1 MDAEKSI
8 NLLNELI
15 NRSDL
20 DAGVAKSSN
29 GLLETLKIIQNCTSC
44 KKDDI
49 KENDCFYEFINEILV
64 ELEKEKEEQKKNYI
78 IRRLD
83 HELIRIDDVLNGKVL
98 CEDCKEEKI
107 EKLANKLFNMSNELI
122 NRRDLTVSITESSN
136 RLIETLKMIQNC
148 TSCKKD
154 NIKEGGYFDVFYRS
168 INEIGNYLIILEKG
182 NHLIIH
188 QLSDKLIEI
197 YDILNENVLCKG
209 CKGEKIEKLTNKLFS
224 SLNKLIN
231 RSNLDAGV
239 TNLSDGLLETLNI
252 IQGCTICKKD
262 DIKEDYCFYEF
273 NKLINEIGNYLV
285 ELEKGNHLIIHQL
298 SDKLIKIDDILNGN
312 VLCEGCKGEKIE
324 KLTNKLFSLLN
335 RLINRSDLDAGVT
348 NLSDGL
354 LETLNTIQSCTSCKK
369 DNIKEKNC
377 FYKFNKSINEIGN
390 YLATLEKG
398 NHLIINQLD
407 DELIEIDDIL
417 NENVLCKGCK
427 GEKIE
432 KLTNKLFSSLNKLI
446 NRSDLDA
453 GVTNLSDG
461 LIETLKMIQYC
472 GTCKRDNIKKDYRF
486 YEFNKSI
493 NEIENYLVALE
504 KGSHDL
510 NARVTELFETLKIIK
525 NCTSCKKEKENHL
538 IINQLDDALIKIDD
552 VLNGKTLKIMQSC
565 ISCKKNSIKEKYF
578 YEFHKSINEIE
589 NYLVELEKGN
599 HLIINQ
605 LDEELI
611 EMDDV
616 LNVYILCKGC
626 QQEKMEKLTN
636 KLFNS
641 LNELINRNVLNARV
655 TELLETLKIIESCTS
670 CKKDDIE
677 EKHFGKFYRSINEI
691 ENYLVALEKEKR
703 EQKENDTIIF
713 WLDDALIKIYHV
725 LNGYILC
732 KGCKGGK
739 IEKLTNKLFNSLNKL
754 INRSDLNAR
763 VTKSSNELL
772 ETLQM
777 IGNCISCKK
786 DNIKE
791 NCFCEFNKSIN
802 ETENYLVEL
811 EKEKEEQKKNCT
823 SCKTNMKE
831 VKYFDEFYISIN
843 KIENYLVELEKEK
856 EEQKKNDIIFWL
868 DDALIKIDD
877 VLNGKVLCEGC
888 KGEKLTNKLFN
899 SLNELINRSDL
910 MVSITESSNRLI
922 ETLKIMQNCTSCKK
936 DNIKENYFDK
946 FHKSI
951 NKIDNYLAALEKGNH
966 SIIHQL
972 DDELIEIDDVLNG
985 YILCKV
991 NKSSNELLETLKII
1005 ENCISCKKY
1014 YIKEV
1019 KHFDVFYRSINEI
1032 ENYLVE
1038 LEKEKEEQGKRYI
1051 INRLDDKLIYIDDV
1065 LKPEKKKIIEL
1076 AESKRQEIIKSE
1088 KYLID
1093 EKKHKNHPGSFY
1105 TSRALG
1111 KSIEQD
1117 DISINN
1123 LSVLLKLNI

>member
-20 DAGVAKSSN
+20 DAGVAKSSY

-49 KENDCFYEFINEILV
+49 KENDY
-64 ELEKEKEEQKKNYI
+64 
-78 IRRLD
+78 
-83 HELIRIDDVLNGKVL
+83 HELIEIDDVLNGKVL

-122 NRRDLTVSITESSN
+122 NRRDLTVSISESSN

-231 RSNLDAGV
+231 RSDLDAGV

-252 IQGCTICKKD
+252 IQCCTICKKD

-273 NKLINEIGNYLV
+273 NKLINEIENYLV

-390 YLATLEKG
+390 YLVTLEKG

-407 DELIEIDDIL
+407 DGLIEIDDIL

-446 NRSDLDA
+446 NRSNLDA

-472 GTCKRDNIKKDYRF
+472 GTCKRDNIKKDYCF

-504 KGSHDL
+504 KGSQSIIHQLDDRLVKIDDIL
-510 NARVTELFETLKIIK
+510 NGYILCEVTELLETLKIIK
-525 NCTSCKKEKENHL
+525 NCTSCKKGNIKEKTCFDVFCRSMNTIENYLVTLEKENHL

-565 ISCKKNSIKEKYF
+565 ISCKKNSIREKYF
-578 YEFHKSINEIE
+578 YEFQKSINEIE

-616 LNVYILCKGC
+616 LN
-626 QQEKMEKLTN
+626 
-636 KLFNS
+636 
-641 LNELINRNVLNARV
+641 RV
-655 TELLETLKIIESCTS
+655 VPVV
-670 CKKDDIE
+670 KKDDIE

-691 ENYLVALEKEKR
+691 ENYLVELEKEKR

-732 KGCKGGK
+732 K
-739 IEKLTNKLFNSLNKL
+739 
-754 INRSDLNAR
+754 
-763 VTKSSNELL
+763 
-772 ETLQM
+772 
-777 IGNCISCKK
+777 
-786 DNIKE
+786 
-791 NCFCEFNKSIN
+791 
-802 ETENYLVEL
+802 
-811 EKEKEEQKKNCT
+811 
-823 SCKTNMKE
+823 
-831 VKYFDEFYISIN
+831 
-843 KIENYLVELEKEK
+843 
-856 EEQKKNDIIFWL
+856 
-868 DDALIKIDD
+868 DD

-899 SLNELINRSDL
+899 SLNELVNRSDL

-936 DNIKENYFDK
+936 DNIKEKYFDK

-951 NKIDNYLAALEKGNH
+951 NKIENYLAALEKGNH

-972 DDELIEIDDVLNG
+972 NDELIEIDDVLNG
-985 YILCKV
+985 YILCKGCQQEKMEKLTNKLFNSLNELINRSNLNARV

-1005 ENCISCKKY
+1005 ESCISCKKY

-1038 LEKEKEEQGKRYI
+1038 LEKEKEEQEKRYI
-1051 INRLDDKLIYIDDV
+1051 INRNKEVALQTITNPPQNLVFESNRHEID
-1065 LKPEKKKIIEL
+1065 
-1076 AESKRQEIIKSE
+1076 
-1088 KYLID
+1088 
-1093 EKKHKNHPGSFY
+1093 
-1105 TSRALG
+1105 
-1111 KSIEQD
+1111 
-1117 DISINN
+1117 
-1123 LSVLLKLNI
+1123 